1 MMPLD
6 WTVVASLAVTL
17 AVALT
22 GFLATYFNGLRLAQR
37 KDRLDRVNRQL
48 SELYGPL
55 LALVSA
61 SHHSWEAFR
70 RHYRTT
76 TWSYWDPKD
85 PPNQEEEQ
93 AWRQWM
99 RHVFMPLNERMM
111 ELVVTKADLLET
123 TTTTLQEPRDRVS
136 EDPDERITPASD
148 RADNRGDGIRDDRR
162 DRRPR
167 GTPGA
172 RDEIGPRPEI
182 PKCLLDLAAHV
193 AAYQAFIAQWDEG
206 NFSDHKSLINFPPD
220 VLNYATKTFARL
232 KEEQQGLLGQQ
243 RRDAAISRST
253 SASQSIAADSP
264 RDPGRS
270 WRRARRT
277 SL

>member
-1 MMPLD
+1 LD

-61 SHHSWEAFR
+61 SHESWEAFR

-76 TWSYWDPKD
+76 TWSYWDPED
-85 PPNQEEEQ
+85 PPNQEEER

-111 ELVVTKADLLET
+111 ELVITKSDLLE
-123 TTTTLQEPRDRVS
+123 TTTLQEPRDRLS

-148 RADNRGDGIRDDRR
+148 RADNCGDDVRDDRR

-167 GTPGA
+167 GAPGA
-172 RDEIGPRPEI
+172 RDEIDPGPEMM
-182 PKCLLDLAAHV
+182 PKCLLELAAHV

-220 VLNYATKTFARL
+220 VLGYATRTFARL
-232 KEEQQGLLGQQ
+232 KEKQQGLLGPQ
-243 RRDAAISRST
+243 RRDPAISRST
-253 SASQSIAADSP
+253 AASPSTAADSP